1 MQNKAHALVAGLFV
15 AGVAALLVLLA
26 MWLLRDTA
34 NTRSYEMVST
44 TAVTGLQ
51 VQAAVRYKGVDV
63 GKVSA
68 IGFDPERR
76 SNVLVSLAIDE
87 NAPITDATY
96 ATLALQ
102 GITGLSFVQ
111 LDDNGSAG
119 AGPVAPGPHGVPR
132 IPLKPST
139 LGELGTR
146 AADLMVK
153 LEQTVDALNAVLGP
167 ENRAALAQ
175 ALAGLAQAVAH
186 IDQLTQNTND
196 LLGRQLDPE
205 RMDLPALVQ
214 QATQTLDKLGAATDE
229 VRTAIAGVDGLISGA
244 QAGLGRVTGE
254 GGLFDRLDE
263 GAGTV
268 LQTTLPRIQGL
279 TRDASRTIRRLDR
292 LTNTLS
298 ENPQVLLFGQGSIPP
313 GPGEPGF
320 EPPGAAA
327 DDSTPL
333 SRTP

>member
-1 MQNKAHALVAGLFV
+1 MQNKAHALAAGLFV
-15 AGVAALLVLLA
+15 VGVAVLLVLLA

-34 NTRSYEMVST
+34 NTRTYEMVST
-44 TAVTGLQ
+44 EAVTGLQ
-51 VQAAVRYKGVDV
+51 MQAAVRYKGVDV
-63 GKVSA
+63 GRVTA
-68 IGFDPERR
+68 IGFDPDQR
-76 SNVLVSLAIDE
+76 SNVLVTLAIDE

-111 LDDNGSAG
+111 LDDSGSTA
-119 AGPVAPGPHGVPR
+119 AGPVAAGPRGVPR

-146 AADLMVK
+146 AGDLLIKVD
-153 LEQTVDALNAVLGP
+153 QVVDALNTLLGP
-167 ENRAALAQ
+167 ENQAALTQ
-175 ALAGLAQAVAH
+175 ALAGLAEAVAH
-186 IDQLTQNTND
+186 IDQLTQNAND
-196 LLGRQLDPE
+196 LLNKQLDPA

-229 VRTAIAGVDGLISGA
+229 VRTAIAGVDGLIAGA
-244 QAGLGRVTGE
+244 QKGLGRVTGE
-254 GGLFDRLDE
+254 GGLLERLDE

-268 LQTTLPRIQGL
+268 MQTTLPRIQDL

-313 GPGEPGF
+313 GPGERGF
-320 EPPGAAA
+320 EPPAAP
-327 DDSTPL
+327 DDGSTPL
-333 SRTP
+333 DKP